1 MINYILLLVG
11 AIMLGIALN
20 QTTNTKRNGVTDL
33 MTVLIY
39 LLAGTLLLAALINS
53 IPDSVPTALL
63 VPDDSAPAVTVTTAE
78 STTIPRETTP
88 ATQPTTPPVTTAPPE
103 TTAPTQPSTPAG
115 SDKTLQPGWNDI
127 DGKRYYGNDD
137 GTAHTGWLK
146 LSGESYYF
154 YEDGTMAKGEVNID
168 GTNYHFT
175 STGKR
180 IIMVNP
186 WNPVPKDYVLDLQ
199 KLGVAYATDGNKVQS
214 SCAAALKEMINA
226 CNSACPGVCV
236 VSAYRS
242 IDAQTRN
249 FERRVQTFIG
259 QGYSEEE
266 ARRKTAQIIAVPG
279 TSEHHLGLAVDIV
292 DTRLWA
298 LEEEQA
304 DLPAQQWL
312 MKNCWKYGFI
322 LRYPKDKT
330 HITGIIYEPWHYR
343 YVGKELAQ
351 EIHELGDITLEEY
364 IQNLTEK

>member
-1 MINYILLLVG
+1 M
-11 AIMLGIALN
+11 
-20 QTTNTKRNGVTDL
+20 
-33 MTVLIY
+33 
-39 LLAGTLLLAALINS
+39 
-53 IPDSVPTALL
+53 
-63 VPDDSAPAVTVTTAE
+63 
-78 STTIPRETTP
+78 
-88 ATQPTTPPVTTAPPE
+88 
-103 TTAPTQPSTPAG
+103 
-115 SDKTLQPGWNDI
+115 
-127 DGKRYYGNDD
+127 DGNRYYINDD
-137 GTAHTGWLK
+137 GTFHTGWLK

-154 YEDGTMAKGEVNID
+154 HPDGTMAKGEVKIN
-168 GTNYHFT
+168 GTNYHFA

-180 IIMVNP
+180 FILVNP
-186 WNPVPKDYVLDLQ
+186 WNPVPADYVLDLQ
-199 KLGVAYATDGNKVQS
+199 SLGVAYATDGNKVQS
-214 SCAAALKEMINA
+214 DCIAALKEMINA

-242 IDAQTRN
+242 IDLQTRN
-249 FERRVQTFIG
+249 FERRVQTFID

-304 DLPAQQWL
+304 DLPAQKWL

-330 HITGIIYEPWHYR
+330 YVTGIIYEPWHYR

-364 IQNLTEK
+364 IQRLTEQ